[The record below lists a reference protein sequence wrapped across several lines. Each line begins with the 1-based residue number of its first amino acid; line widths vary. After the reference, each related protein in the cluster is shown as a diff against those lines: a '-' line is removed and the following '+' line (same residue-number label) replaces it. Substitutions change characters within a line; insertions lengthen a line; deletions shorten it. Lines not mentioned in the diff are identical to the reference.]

1 MVTHPRADVAWREP
15 RCGWFGPRRGPWR
28 SGPAAAAAYLA
39 REQEAGRW
47 WWWWQCLGG
56 GWGPSGILRN
66 GAMMAISLHVFQ
78 VVPAVVTCFSSRQD
92 RLFVASA
99 KCLGLLRGY
108 FDSRPEVLG
117 QYGATGPKRLIRA
130 LLGCVMLGATLVNV
144 SVLFMWVIVTFMGMT
159 TCLKFI
165 EICWK
170 SFLCCLFP
178 LHSGGAGAEWLW
190 CTSYASY
197 AS

>member
-1 MVTHPRADVAWREP
+1 MVTQPRADVAWREP

-47 WWWWQCLGG
+47 WWRWQCLGG
-56 GWGPSGILRN
+56 GWGHQEPSEPVPWWLFLCMFFRWFQQWWPASLRVKIDYLWPRRSVWACCAATSTAGRKYWAN
-66 GAMMAISLHVFQ
+66 MAQ
-78 VVPAVVTCFSSRQD
+78 
-92 RLFVASA
+92 
-99 KCLGLLRGY
+99 LGR
-108 FDSRPEVLG
+108 
-117 QYGATGPKRLIRA
+117 KRLIRA